1 MGRRG
6 DRSAPCM
13 LCAEEGVAVGTFG
26 WMDIA
31 RMDAVG
37 MDAAGMGTAGIP
49 LGTGGRCSCTEVAA
63 VTGGRRRAALPR
75 GPPAVPAAVLLM
87 LRCRRLCLPCAVFPG
102 V

>member
-26 WMDIA
+26 RMDIA

-37 MDAAGMGTAGIP
+37 MDAAGMGIAGIP
-49 LGTGGRCSCTEVAA
+49 LARVAA
-63 VTGGRRRAALPR
+63 VRAQR
-75 GPPAVPAAVLLM
+75 W
-87 LRCRRLCLPCAVFPG
+87 LR
-102 V
+102 

>member
-13 LCAEEGVAVGTFG
+13 LCAEEEVAVGTFG

-49 LGTGGRCSCTEVAA
+49 LARVAA
-63 VTGGRRRAALPR
+63 VRAQRWLQ
-75 GPPAVPAAVLLM
+75 
-87 LRCRRLCLPCAVFPG
+87 
-102 V
+102 